1 MMKASSSAEKDSFIQ
16 NKILFSA
23 ENGVK
28 IPYQGFQ
35 SQKNLSKASWTWI
48 PNETSKKNMSYSSHT
63 RFENEPV
70 ISQKIIQCKRE
81 RKHVSSTPNLVSLH
95 AIQYL
100 LINTTNMDNEN

>member
-1 MMKASSSAEKDSFIQ
+1 MMKASSSAEKDYFIQ

-35 SQKNLSKASWTWI
+35 SQRTFQNHRGPGSQMKHKKRTRA
-48 PNETSKKNMSYSSHT
+48 TSRT

-70 ISQKIIQCKRE
+70 ISQKTTCNASEKGSMSFNTE
-81 RKHVSSTPNLVSLH
+81 LGFSTYPMSS
-95 AIQYL
+95 
-100 LINTTNMDNEN
+100 D